1 MPLILLFLAAFLSGS
16 IPFGI
21 LMARAF
27 NVKDL
32 QSKGSG
38 NIGATNVARV
48 AGFWPAG
55 FLTFLLDF
63 LKGAVVVAVVS
74 LPAFQNWWQNTW
86 SQQALYNGEIGINT
100 IWMVGFCAVSGH
112 CFSPWVKFKGGKGVA
127 TGLGVIAILT
137 PIAALVGIL
146 SFAFC
151 FFKTK
156 LGSLSSI
163 VGLIATAVAYLVQKS
178 SQDYGAYLWIGAA
191 MIALILIRHES
202 NIDALLSGSERKF

>member
-1 MPLILLFLAAFLSGS
+1 MPVLLLFLAAFLMGS
-16 IPFGI
+16 VPFGI

-32 QSKGSG
+32 QSQGSG

-55 FLTFLLDF
+55 FLTFFLDF
-63 LKGAVVVAVVS
+63 LKGAIAVLVVS
-74 LPAFQNWWQNTW
+74 LPAFQNWWQAIW
-86 SQQALYNGEIGINT
+86 SPQTSYNGQIGVSA
-100 IWMVGFCAVSGH
+100 IWMVGFCAVLGH

-127 TGLGVIAILT
+127 TGLGVIAVLT
-137 PIAALVGIL
+137 PIAAVFGVLG
-146 SFAFC
+146 FAFC

-163 VGLIATAVAYLVQKS
+163 AGLISTAIAYLVQKPI
-178 SQDYGAYLWIGAA
+178 QDYGAYLWIGAA
-191 MIALILIRHES
+191 LIALIVIRHES

>member
-1 MPLILLFLAAFLSGS
+1 MAIALLFLASFLVGS

-55 FLTFLLDF
+55 FLTFLFDF
-63 LKGAVVVAVVS
+63 LKGVVPVLMVS
-74 LPAFQNWWQNTW
+74 LPVFQTWWQNSW
-86 SQQALYNGEIGINT
+86 SQFYSSGQIGINT
-100 IWMVGFCAVSGH
+100 IWMVGFCAVLGH

-137 PIAALVGIL
+137 PLAALIGVLG
-146 SFAFC
+146 FGFC

-156 LGSLSSI
+156 LGSLSSV
-163 VGLIATAVAYLVQKS
+163 VGLIAAAVSYLVEKP
-178 SQDYGAYLWIGAA
+178 SQQYGAYLWIGAA
-191 MIALILIRHES
+191 LIALILVRHEP
-202 NIDALLSGSERKF
+202 NIDALLSGNERKF

>member
-1 MPLILLFLAAFLSGS
+1 MPVLLLFLAAFLMGS

-32 QSKGSG
+32 QSQGSG

-55 FLTFLLDF
+55 FLTFFFDF
-63 LKGAVVVAVVS
+63 LKGAISVLVVS
-74 LPAFQNWWQNTW
+74 LPVFQSWWQTIW
-86 SQQALYNGEIGINT
+86 SQQTSYSGQIGVNT
-100 IWMVGFCAVSGH
+100 IWMVGFCAVLGH

-127 TGLGVIAILT
+127 TGLGVIAVLT
-137 PIAALVGIL
+137 PIAAVMGVLG
-146 SFAFC
+146 FAFC

-163 VGLIATAVAYLVQKS
+163 AGLIATAIAYLVETP
-178 SQDYGAYLWIGAA
+178 SQQYGAYLWIGAA
-191 MIALILIRHES
+191 LIALIVIRHES
-202 NIDALLSGSERKF
+202 NIDALLTGSERKF

>member
-1 MPLILLFLAAFLSGS
+1 
-16 IPFGI
+16 
-21 LMARAF
+21 MARAF

-32 QSKGSG
+32 QSQGSG

-55 FLTFLLDF
+55 FLTFLFDF
-63 LKGAVVVAVVS
+63 LKGALAVFVVS
-74 LPAFQNWWQNTW
+74 FPVFQNWWQNFW
-86 SQQALYNGEIGINT
+86 SQQSSYNSQIGMNT
-100 IWMVGFCAVSGH
+100 IWMVGFCAVLGH

-127 TGLGVIAILT
+127 TGLGVIAVIA
-137 PIAALVGIL
+137 PIAAVVGVL
-146 SFAFC
+146 GFALC

-163 VGLIATAVAYLVQKS
+163 TGLIATATAYLVEKP
-178 SQDYGAYLWIGAA
+178 SQEYGAYLWIGAA
-191 MIALILIRHES
+191 LISLIIIRHES